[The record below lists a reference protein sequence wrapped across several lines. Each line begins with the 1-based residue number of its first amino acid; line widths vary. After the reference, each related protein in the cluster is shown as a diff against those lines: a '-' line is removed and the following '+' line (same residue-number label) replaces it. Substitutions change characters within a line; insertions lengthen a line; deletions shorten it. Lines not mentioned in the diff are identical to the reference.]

1 MFQWRPEMRWS
12 QSTDLSDDGLVAS
25 RAAAFLHGG
34 DPLLV
39 HIGLKVNKNKTIP
52 RRMLVVIPS
61 FRMARHRNAGK
72 YSQRQTK
79 KIKRRVFQSVHMQI
93 GHTEKRRNR
102 KIQKK
107 KQKQKNGRKVEITE
121 NVVASRSPRSRMGYL
136 EVTEHRIQLIL
147 GGTGPLDLVRL
158 GVGRI
163 RRGKRRRRTHA
174 HCDWLGYAVGS
185 ALFKLLIFFF
195 CFVLFFFPNG

>member
-1 MFQWRPEMRWS
+1 
-12 QSTDLSDDGLVAS
+12 
-25 RAAAFLHGG
+25 
-34 DPLLV
+34 
-39 HIGLKVNKNKTIP
+39 
-52 RRMLVVIPS
+52 
-61 FRMARHRNAGK
+61 
-72 YSQRQTK
+72 
-79 KIKRRVFQSVHMQI
+79 MQI

-102 KIQKK
+102 KI
-107 KQKQKNGRKVEITE
+107 QKQKNGRKVEITE

-195 CFVLFFFPNG
+195 CFVLFFFSKRLNPFFTSMFRFFKGKKAQIS